1 MSIVPA
7 PFADLLERPLYG
19 SLATVSPA
27 GKAQSS
33 IMCYAWDGERLKFTH
48 TAKRQKYHNLV
59 ANPSAAFSVY
69 DPENPYRYLELR
81 GVVDE
86 IAPDPEGAFFTELHA
101 RYAATFPLPVS
112 DFPDRVVLHLRPESV
127 HTQG

>member
-1 MSIVPA
+1 MSVVPA
-7 PFADLLERPLYG
+7 QFADLLERPLYG

-33 IMCYAWDGERLKFTH
+33 IMWYVWDGERLKFTH
-48 TAKRQKYHNLV
+48 TAKRQKYRNLV

-86 IAPDPEGAFFTELHA
+86 IAPDPDGVFFTELHT
-101 RYAATFPLPVS
+101 RYSASFPLPVS
-112 DFPDRVVLHLRPESV
+112 DFPDRVVLFLRPDSA
-127 HTQG
+127 HSH